1 MSSRSFQIRCVLLC
15 SVLVAGLSSLSVRLV
30 QIQVWDRKHYAD
42 RARKAFDTKE
52 VLPGLR
58 GKIVDRNEEVLARS
72 MPVSTIFADISHL
85 RDPKVMAVSVAY
97 SRVSRDPRWEGMDE
111 ADRRKW
117 IRAERGE
124 VLDGMPPEAIY
135 EAALAHAVN
144 VLSRPLGL
152 RREEMRALI
161 DKGVGDRQRGEF
173 ALMKNIPDDVAGG
186 LRDLVDQNWIEGFR
200 FAGSYKRWYTSP
212 DLAAHVV
219 GYTGESKVED
229 EAGRTHYMQTG
240 KFGVEAALDDFLAG
254 KDGWREQKRDSR
266 GMRIPG
272 DSGSIRPPRAGLN
285 VQLTLDMGIQ
295 AVVEEELDW
304 CLKEFEAP
312 RGCAIV
318 MDPKTGEILGM
329 ASRPTFNLNRLD
341 NLDQAG
347 MNFAL
352 QAMYEP
358 GSTIKIVAAAGALNE
373 RLVRPTTMINCRN
386 GFFQDGSV
394 RVRDDYPKGTIS
406 VETILQ
412 VSNNIGSYMM
422 GRQLGASRFFRYM
435 WDFGYGKKTGILLS
449 GEAPGRAVNTGNP
462 TDFSRATYGYAT
474 AVTPLQV
481 AGAFSVLAHDG
492 KLRKPHIVKSVIA
505 NDGTVVENYEPE
517 VVREVIRPETAEMM
531 RRALEKVTGEGGTAK
546 QARVPGFRVAGKT
559 GTARR
564 IVNGDYQPGH
574 HTVSFAGMMPAENPA
589 FVCVVVI
596 DDPLTKIKHGG
607 GTIAAP
613 CFARIAAR
621 TAAHLNLT
629 PTEPVDDKIAGTP
642 QP

>member
-1 MSSRSFQIRCVLLC
+1 MSSRAFQLRCLLLC
-15 SVLVAGLSSLSVRLV
+15 SAFVVGLSSLSVRLV

-42 RARKAFDTKE
+42 RARRAFDSKE

-72 MPVSTIFADISHL
+72 MPVSTIFVDIAHL

-97 SRVSRDPRWEGMDE
+97 ARASRDPRWESADE
-111 ADRRKW
+111 TERRKW
-117 IRAERGE
+117 LYSERFE
-124 VLDGMPPEAIY
+124 VLDSMTPEAIH

-152 RREEMRALI
+152 RREEMRELI
-161 DKGVGDRQRGEF
+161 KKGLGNREKGEF
-173 ALMKNIPDDVAGG
+173 ILKKNIPDDVAGG
-186 LRDLVDQNWIEGFR
+186 LRDLVDQHWIEGFR

-219 GYTGESKVED
+219 GYTGESEIADGQGQV
-229 EAGRTHYMQTG
+229 HFVQTG
-240 KFGVEAALDDFLAG
+240 KFGVEAALESYLAG
-254 KDGWREQKRDSR
+254 KDGWREQKRDQR

-272 DSGSIRPPRAGLN
+272 NSLSIQPPRAGLN

-295 AVVEEELDW
+295 AIVEEELDW
-304 CLKEFEAP
+304 ALREFEAA

-318 MDPKTGEILGM
+318 IDPKTGEVLGM

-341 NLDQAG
+341 NLGEAG

-358 GSTIKIVAAAGALNE
+358 GSTIKIVAASGALNE
-373 RLVRPTTMINCRN
+373 GLVKPTTMINCEN
-386 GFFQDGSV
+386 GLFRDGSV
-394 RVRDDYPKGTIS
+394 VVRDDYPKGTIS

-412 VSNNIGSYMM
+412 VSNNIGTYKL
-422 GRQLGASRFFRYM
+422 GRQLGPSRFYRYLS
-435 WDFGYGKKTGILLS
+435 DFGYGQKTGILLS

-481 AGAFSVLAHDG
+481 ASAFSVLAHDG
-492 KLRKPHIVKSVIA
+492 KLRKPHIVKSIIA
-505 NDGTVVENYEPE
+505 NDGMVVDDFEPE
-517 VVREVIRPETAEMM
+517 VVREVVSPQTAKMM
-531 RRALEKVTGEGGTAK
+531 REALEKVTGPGGTAK
-546 QARVPGFRVAGKT
+546 QARVPGYRVAGKT

-564 IVNGDYQPGH
+564 IVNGNYQAGH
-574 HTVSFAGMMPAENPA
+574 HTVSFAGMLPAQDPA

-629 PTEPVDDKIAGTP
+629 PTEPVDDKIAGNT